1 MVKIKSYNNNEEIK
15 RKMKKIDIHCHVLP
29 ELDDGS
35 SAFQE
40 SIRMLKLAHRQGIQ
54 AVVATPHCSHQFRQ
68 EDPERIR
75 NLCRRLEAAAKAEVD
90 PGFRIYPGEEI
101 FYSQETLEM
110 LKKNRLLTMGESRY
124 ILIEFMPNVP
134 YSLIYRAVRELT
146 QERYHPI
153 LAHIERYGVLREKG
167 RVEELI
173 QAGAYMQMNYR
184 RIGGKW
190 YDETAR
196 WCRKMLKN
204 GSVHFLA
211 TDMHNTKSRRPQTQE
226 AETWMEKRLEK
237 AYIEEISWK
246 NAKKL
251 LIDARQNTEKENV
264 SGFM

>member
-1 MVKIKSYNNNEEIK
+1 MVIRNCDCNGEVR

-29 ELDDGS
+29 KLDDGS
-35 SAFQE
+35 ASFQE

-54 AVVATPHCSHQFRQ
+54 AVAATPHYSHQFRQ
-68 EDPERIR
+68 EDPEKIK
-75 NLCRRLEAAAKAEVD
+75 NLCRRLEVKARAEVD
-90 PGFRIYPGEEI
+90 PDFRIYPGEEI

-110 LKKNRLLTMGESRY
+110 LKRNQLLTIGESRY

-134 YSLIYRAVRELT
+134 YSLLYRAMRELT
-146 QERYHPI
+146 EEQYSPI
-153 LAHIERYGVLREKG
+153 LAHMERYGVLREKG

-173 QAGAYMQMNYR
+173 KAGAYMQMNYR

-190 YDETAR
+190 YDETVR

-204 GSVHFLA
+204 GRVHFLA

-226 AETWMEKRLEK
+226 AEAWMEKHLEK

-246 NAKKL
+246 NA
-251 LIDARQNTEKENV
+251 EKIFSEAEPNV
-264 SGFM
+264 GKNVQSTSF